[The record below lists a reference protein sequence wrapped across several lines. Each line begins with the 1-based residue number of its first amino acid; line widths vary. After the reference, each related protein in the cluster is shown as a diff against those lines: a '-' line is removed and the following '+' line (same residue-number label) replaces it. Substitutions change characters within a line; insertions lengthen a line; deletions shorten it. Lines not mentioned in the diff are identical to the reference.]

1 MAPPPDPD
9 RATGHILSGM
19 ASDGRSGSL
28 VACAFTHHVDLSCCS
43 GDRMADLVT
52 SDPLDANGMLGESV
66 SFSLMAR
73 WFRKK
78 FLVQRDRIIVFF
90 NDIAEAINH
99 FENTCPLRA
108 VQRLAQQS

>member
-1 MAPPPDPD
+1 
-9 RATGHILSGM
+9 
-19 ASDGRSGSL
+19 
-28 VACAFTHHVDLSCCS
+28 
-43 GDRMADLVT
+43 MADLVT

-78 FLVQRDRIIVFF
+78 FLVQRDRVIVFF
-90 NDIAEAINH
+90 NDIAEAINY
-99 FENTCPLRA
+99 FENACPLRA